1 MVPQIDFLPATY
13 HQQRRRKHTTLWRR
27 MMVSFFLA
35 LAMLGTWQQRKLQR
49 KLETR
54 RDELKSQAEGL
65 EQLLP
70 LDSELEQRFRD
81 LDVQTQLL
89 TQLSVRVPTTR
100 VLAALT
106 NALPEFVSLNEC
118 QTEIGVVEGL
128 APTNMRIPPPST
140 ASRANQSPASPFET
154 DLAELR
160 LANDRSALLVTLHG
174 LAPDDFAISRYLV
187 RLRESTLF
195 ERSTLVYSGQH
206 RVRDESLRC
215 FQLRLQVKNPKD
227 WLETTPKSD
236 QRVAQDANNSSL
248 RSGPTHTQ
256 GF

>member
-13 HQQRRRKHTTLWRR
+13 HQQQRRKHTTLWRR
-27 MMVSFFLA
+27 MMVFFFLA
-35 LAMLGTWQQRKLQR
+35 LAMLGTWQQRQLQR
-49 KLETR
+49 KLQAR

-70 LDSELEQRFRD
+70 LDTDLERRLRD

-106 NALPEFVSLNEC
+106 NALPQFVSLNEC
-118 QTEIGVVEGL
+118 QAEFGAVEGL
-128 APTNMRIPPPST
+128 AAPNMRVPPPST
-140 ASRANQSPASPFET
+140 ASGENKSPASPFET
-154 DLAELR
+154 DVAELN
-160 LANDRSALLVTLHG
+160 LAKDRSALLITLHG

-187 RLRESTLF
+187 RLRETKLF

-206 RVRDESLRC
+206 RVRDEVLRS

-227 WLETTPKSD
+227 WLETTPASG
-236 QRVAQDANNSSL
+236 QRVVLDAIRSL
-248 RSGPTHTQ
+248 PRSGQTHTQ
-256 GF
+256 GL

>member
-1 MVPQIDFLPATY
+1 MVPQVDFLPATY
-13 HQQRRRKHTTLWRR
+13 HQQRRRKQTTLWRR
-27 MMVSFFLA
+27 MMVFFFLA

-49 KLETR
+49 KLEAR
-54 RDELKSQAEGL
+54 RDELKSRAEGL
-65 EQLLP
+65 EQSLP
-70 LDSELEQRFRD
+70 LDTELEQRLRD

-118 QTEIGVVEGL
+118 QTEIGAVEGL
-128 APTNMRIPPPST
+128 PPTNMRVSPRST
-140 ASRANQSPASPFET
+140 ASGANQSPASPF
-154 DLAELR
+154 DADVAELR
-160 LANDRSALLVTLHG
+160 LAKDHSALLITLHG

-187 RLRESTLF
+187 LLRETKLF

-206 RVRDESLRC
+206 RLRDESLRC

-227 WLETTPKSD
+227 WLETAATTG
-236 QRVAQDANNSSL
+236 QRVAHDANRSSP
-248 RSGPTHTQ
+248 RSGPAHTQ
-256 GF
+256 GL